1 MMQARYVTGVYR
13 SKIKWRR
20 QSPALTLSC
29 ASHTLRE
36 NVMEPNVDIKRLPPA
51 QEKIKENQ
59 RNKPRVNRV
68 TQSRYACDDGCLSM
82 RNRTRKTKKKAGK
95 HKTPPQTLSCASHT
109 LREIVMEL
117 KVDTKRLPP
126 AQETT
131 RTRELKQNNWYAPQ
145 VQIVEFYNWLNAAI
159 VEKRP
164 IRSDQYS
171 KNTNQN

>member
-1 MMQARYVTGVYR
+1 MEKTKSRLNPQ
-13 SKIKWRR
+13 
-20 QSPALTLSC
+20 
-29 ASHTLRE
+29 LRFPHFAGE
-36 NVMEPNVDIKRLPPA
+36 CDGTKRWY
-51 QEKIKENQ
+51 QTSSTSTRENQ
-59 RNKPRVNRV
+59 RKP
-68 TQSRYACDDGCLSM
+68 TQQTPRQRSESQDFQTLNLWHRPDMHAMTGGCLSM

-109 LREIVMEL
+109 LRENVMEL
-117 KVDTKRLPP
+117 NVDTKRLPP

-131 RTRELKQNNWYAPQ
+131 WTRELKQNNWYAPQ
-145 VQIVEFYNWLNAAI
+145 VQIVEFCNWLNAAI

>member
-1 MMQARYVTGVYR
+1 
-13 SKIKWRR
+13 
-20 QSPALTLSC
+20 
-29 ASHTLRE
+29 
-36 NVMEPNVDIKRLPPA
+36 MEPNVDIKRLPPA

-68 TQSRYACDDGCLSM
+68 KAKTFKLSTFDTGQYACDDGCLSM
-82 RNRTRKTKKKAGK
+82 RNRTRKTKRKAGK

-109 LREIVMEL
+109 LRENVMEL
-117 KVDTKRLPP
+117 NVDTKRLPP

-131 RTRELKQNNWYAPQ
+131 WTRELKQNNWYAPQ
-145 VQIVEFYNWLNAAI
+145 VQIVEFCNWLNAAI

>member
-1 MMQARYVTGVYR
+1 MEKTKSRLKPSDALPTLCGRLWWNQTLISNVFHQHKRK
-13 SKIKWRR
+13 SKKTNATN
-20 QSPALTLSC
+20 PAST
-29 ASHTLRE
+29 E
-36 NVMEPNVDIKRLPPA
+36 W
-51 QEKIKENQ
+51 
-59 RNKPRVNRV
+59 KPRLSNSQPL
-68 TQSRYACDDGCLSM
+68 TQARYACDDGCLSM

-109 LREIVMEL
+109 LRENVMEL
-117 KVDTKRLPP
+117 NVDTKRLPP

-131 RTRELKQNNWYAPQ
+131 WTRELKQNNWYAPQ
-145 VQIVEFYNWLNAAI
+145 VQIVEFCNWLNAAI

>member
-1 MMQARYVTGVYR
+1 
-13 SKIKWRR
+13 
-20 QSPALTLSC
+20 
-29 ASHTLRE
+29 
-36 NVMEPNVDIKRLPPA
+36 
-51 QEKIKENQ
+51 
-59 RNKPRVNRV
+59 
-68 TQSRYACDDGCLSM
+68 M

-109 LREIVMEL
+109 LRENVMEL
-117 KVDTKRLPP
+117 NVDTKRLPP

-131 RTRELKQNNWYAPQ
+131 WTRELKQNNWYAPQ
-145 VQIVEFYNWLNAAI
+145 VQIVEFCNWLNAAI

>member
-1 MMQARYVTGVYR
+1 MQARYVTGVYR

-36 NVMEPNVDIKRLPPA
+36 
-51 QEKIKENQ
+51 
-59 RNKPRVNRV
+59 
-68 TQSRYACDDGCLSM
+68 
-82 RNRTRKTKKKAGK
+82 
-95 HKTPPQTLSCASHT
+95 
-109 LREIVMEL
+109 IVMEL
-117 KVDTKRLPP
+117 NVDTKRLPP